1 MIKNII
7 KKVLDKKGLKVV
19 PKDEVN
25 FLLTMLYFFLK
36 RQNSLFYVQI
46 GANDG
51 VSFDPI
57 FNFVME
63 NKEKIQGIVIEP
75 SIDYYNQLVENYKI
89 LDNVKKLNIAIH
101 NNEKKMDL
109 YRVDKNKIEK
119 LPGWTK
125 GIGSFNKEHHNL
137 SNLSSEFIV
146 KESVNC
152 ISFKELIEQYKIEN
166 IDLLQIDTEGYDA
179 EIILNIDF
187 NSIKPKLIH
196 FEHGMREGVM
206 SRSTF
211 DKVSAILHKNGY
223 EIIIEP
229 FDALAYNLNI
239 FYDYLAK

>member
-7 KKVLDKKGLKVV
+7 KKVLDKKGLKIV
-19 PKDEVN
+19 PKDDVN

-36 RQNSLFYVQI
+36 KQNTLFYIQI

-57 FNFVME
+57 YNFVKE
-63 NKEKIQGIVIEP
+63 NKDKIKGIVLEP
-75 SIDYYNQLVENYKI
+75 SIDFYNQLIENYKD

-101 NNEKKMDL
+101 NTEKKMDL

-119 LPGWTK
+119 LPVWTK
-125 GIGSFNKEHHNL
+125 GIGSFIKEHHNL
-137 SNLSSEFIV
+137 SNLSDEFIV

-152 ISFKELIEQYKIEN
+152 LSFKELIEQNNVEN

-179 EIILNIDF
+179 EIISNIDF
-187 NSIKPKLIH
+187 NAIKPKLIH
-196 FEHGMREGVM
+196 FEHGLKEGVM
-206 SRSTF
+206 TRFTF
-211 DKVSAILHKNGY
+211 DKVSEILHRNGY

-229 FDALAYNLNI
+229 FDALAYNLNV
-239 FYDYLAK
+239 FYDHLID

>member
-7 KKVLDKKGLKVV
+7 KKVLDKKGLKIV

-36 RQNSLFYVQI
+36 RQNKLFYVQI

-63 NKEKIQGIVIEP
+63 NKEKIHGIVIEP
-75 SIDYYNQLVENYKI
+75 SIDFYNQLVENYKN

-101 NNEKKMDL
+101 NTEKKMDL

-119 LPGWTK
+119 LPDWTK

-137 SNLSSEFIV
+137 SNLSQEFIV

-152 ISFKELIEQYKIEN
+152 ISFKELIEQNNIEN

-179 EIILNIDF
+179 EIISNIDF

-211 DKVSAILHKNGY
+211 DNVSAILHKNGY

-229 FDALAYNLNI
+229 FDALAYNLNT
-239 FYDYLAK
+239 FYDYLTK